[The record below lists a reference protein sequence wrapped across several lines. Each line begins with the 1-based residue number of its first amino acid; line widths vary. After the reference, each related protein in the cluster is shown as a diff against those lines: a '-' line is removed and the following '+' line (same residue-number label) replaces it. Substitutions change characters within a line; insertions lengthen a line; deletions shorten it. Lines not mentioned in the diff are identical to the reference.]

1 MIFDIDLSPF
11 WLKQTRM
18 TEIARF
24 HQFFIIHIL
33 KLRELPPIITT
44 DYKEYRYRHPK
55 GYRSIS
61 RSVITERERER
72 ERERDRDR
80 VPVNLQVLR

>member
-1 MIFDIDLSPF
+1 
-11 WLKQTRM
+11 M